1 LEATKGKGTKI
12 TATGKTIGRK
22 FCLLC
27 RMLWALK
34 THGGIWNIEA
44 IVQMKSDFITRIIED
59 GPLNSASARDREATA
74 NTLENSG
81 GGQCKGKEILP
92 VIANTATS
100 SSVDTDGFVVGKF
113 HQFHIMGGRGL
124 PG

>member
-1 LEATKGKGTKI
+1 
-12 TATGKTIGRK
+12 
-22 FCLLC
+22 
-27 RMLWALK
+27 MLWALK

-74 NTLENSG
+74 NTLENCG

-113 HQFHIMGGRGL
+113 HQYHIMGGRGL